1 MCHSTVPAPC
11 SSERNTLF
19 LQLFDLGL
27 LDRETTTEVVLS
39 DFAGDASELSQSA
52 AVAEIKN
59 AAAAGHTVLLTN
71 AAPIAS
77 SIFDLLN
84 KHYTS

>member
-1 MCHSTVPAPC
+1 M
-11 SSERNTLF
+11 
-19 LQLFDLGL
+19 QLYELGL
-27 LDRETTTEVVLS
+27 LDRRSTEEVNLS
-39 DFAGDASELSQSA
+39 DFSADASERSHSA
-52 AVAEIKN
+52 AVAKIKN
-59 AAAAGHTVLLTN
+59 AASKGYKVLLTN